1 MDVHP
6 RPAYLYD
13 AKPFRRSSPSA
24 EACLFPI
31 SPLMMKTHATALVLV
46 SLLASLPL
54 AGQNPPPAPPPAPVV
69 VPTGQTGAQAAA
81 AAMGKNVT
89 NDQIADAIKKSG
101 LSQAQVQERLKAA
114 GYDPSLASP
123 FFGETGAAGAAS
135 GAQTGAFAQA
145 LASLGLLAD
154 PSGKPDAEQ
163 EKPRENDAKPIA
175 RVGGVFGRDVFTRA
189 NTAFDPITSGPV
201 DPAYRLG
208 VGDQVQLVVT
218 GQVELAYLL
227 ELRRDGT
234 VIIPQVGQIS
244 VAGLTLEGARTV
256 LKSRMAQSYSG
267 LNTGEARL
275 DLSIGR
281 IRSNAVF
288 VIGEVEQPGAIQVNA
303 LSTVF
308 HAIARAGGPTD
319 RGSFRGIEVRR
330 GGQVIRRLDLYNY
343 LLKGDATDDIRTEQG
358 DVIYIPLSNRNVA
371 IMGAVRR
378 PRIFELKGNE
388 GFKDLLNFAG
398 GLLAVA
404 SVERV
409 QIDRVLPPERRAPG
423 MERVKVDV
431 QLKGD
436 LDSLGRVPLID
447 GDIVTVFGIGDVRR
461 NVVTLTGE
469 VYQPGEYELRDKMTL
484 GQLLQ
489 RSQGMLP
496 WALGDRV
503 KVVRQ
508 IPLTGRTEL
517 FSVDATGAGRD
528 FPLQEFDGVE
538 VLDGRTAF
546 PSGRIVVSGAV
557 NRPNVRAFSENESLR
572 DAIERSGGFT
582 EEAQWVD
589 VSRRRVGA
597 TYSDTTSIVL
607 SLPVDAQFATSAA
620 AGKFILQRDDR
631 IFVRSS
637 PGFRSQ
643 RMVEVRG
650 EFKYQGEFAITENN
664 DRIRDVITRAGGILP
679 SAYPESFSL
688 RRGGRRVAIDFVR
701 VMRGDDAHNIFVQ
714 AGDLLS
720 VDINPRTVL
729 VTGAVDRTTLVKFDR
744 GRSVQDYIELAGGPA
759 ERGQASKAVV
769 SYPSG
774 LSKRVKRVALFFRT
788 SPEVVAGS
796 TITVPEKP
804 ESKTS
809 ASEIFTRALSM
820 ASTIASLAIAYAAIT
835 K

>member
-1 MDVHP
+1 
-6 RPAYLYD
+6 
-13 AKPFRRSSPSA
+13 
-24 EACLFPI
+24 
-31 SPLMMKTHATALVLV
+31 MKTYASVLAV
-46 SLLASLPL
+46 ISLAASLPL
-54 AGQNPPPAPPPAPVV
+54 AAQNPPPAPAAPVV

-89 NDQIADAIKKSG
+89 NEQIADAIRKSG
-101 LSQAQVQERLKAA
+101 LNQGQVQERLRAT

-123 FFGETGAAGAAS
+123 FFGEAGVVIAAPGTQS
-135 GAQTGAFAQA
+135 GAFAQA

-154 PSGKPDAEQ
+154 PTGGAEPEQ
-163 EKPRENDAKPIA
+163 EKPRENDARPVA
-175 RVGGVFGRDVFTRA
+175 RFGGVFGRDVFSRA

-218 GQVELAYLL
+218 GQVELAYQL

-256 LKSRMAQSYSG
+256 LKNRMAQSYSG
-267 LNTGEARL
+267 LNSGEARL

-308 HAIARAGGPTD
+308 HSIARAGGPTD

-330 GGQVIRRLDLYNY
+330 GGQVIRRLDLYDY
-343 LLKGDATDDIRTEQG
+343 LLKGDATNDIRTEQG
-358 DVIYIPLSNRNVA
+358 DVIYVPLSQRNVA
-371 IMGAVRR
+371 VMGAVRR

-388 GFKDLLNFAG
+388 GFKDLLYFAG

-409 QIDRVLPPERRAPG
+409 QIDRVLPPERRSPG
-423 MERVKVDV
+423 VERVKVDV

-436 LDSLGRVPLID
+436 LDSLARVPLID
-447 GDIVTVFGIGDVRR
+447 GDIVTVFGIGDMRR

-508 IPLTGRTEL
+508 LPLTGRTEL
-517 FSVDATGAGRD
+517 LNVDATGAGRD
-528 FPLQEFDGVE
+528 FALQEFDEVE
-538 VLDGRTAF
+538 VLDGRLAF
-546 PSGRIVVSGAV
+546 AQGRVSVNGAV
-557 NRPNVRAFSENESLR
+557 NKPGERPYSEKESLR
-572 DAIERSGGFT
+572 DAIERAGGFS

-589 VSRRRVGA
+589 VARRRTGA
-597 TYSDTTSIVL
+597 EYSDTTSIIT
-607 SLPVDAQFATSAA
+607 SMPADATFESRAAT
-620 AGKFILQRDDR
+620 FILLRDDR

-637 PGFRSQ
+637 PGFRGQ
-643 RMVEVRG
+643 RVVDVRG
-650 EFKYQGEFAITENN
+650 EFKYQGAYAVNE
-664 DRIRDVITRAGGILP
+664 DKDHVSDVVRRAGGTLP
-679 SAYPESFSL
+679 SAYTESFRL
-688 RRGGRRVAIDFVR
+688 VRGGRPVAIDFAKA
-701 VMRGDDAHNIFVQ
+701 MRGDAQHNVTVR
-714 AGDLLS
+714 AGDQLMIS
-720 VDINPRTVL
+720 TDPQTVL
-729 VTGAVDRTTLVKFDR
+729 VAGAVSRTTLVKFER
-744 GRSVQDYIELAGGPA
+744 GRSLRDYIEMAGGPSDKA
-759 ERGQASKAVV
+759 QPGKAVIV
-769 SYPSG
+769 YPAGTSA
-774 LSKRVKRVALFFRT
+774 RVRRVAWFFRT
-788 SPEVVAGS
+788 SPSVVSGS
-796 TITVPEKP
+796 AITVPER
-804 ESKTS
+804 S
-809 ASEIFTRALSM
+809 AAPLTTNDILARILTTASM
-820 ASTIASLAIAYAAIT
+820 IASIAITYAAI
-835 K
+835 KQ